1 VASRQRGEVY
11 TLLKVVNEEFED
23 TKDVTRS
30 GKSQNKQ
37 FNDQKKCRRSKG
49 QTIINKIQKRKVKI
63 KKHEPH

>member
-11 TLLKVVNEEFED
+11 TLLKVANEEFED
-23 TKDVTRS
+23 TKDVNRS

-63 KKHEPH
+63 EKQEPH